1 MDAEAA
7 ATALQPQASAPPQ
20 AELDDV
26 QPVIAPEPAAI
37 VGDEERV
44 VLVPPQE
51 PALAGA
57 PSATPAQQLVPT
69 DAAQPQRTREIVE
82 EELASLTKRQL
93 RERAASVG
101 VSRAEIQRA
110 ADGATP
116 KRDVSASAHALP
128 SALMVYPCL
137 YRWSG

>member
-1 MDAEAA
+1 MQVTVPAGVSPGEMVQNQ
-7 ATALQPQASAPPQ
+7 TPSGQI
-20 AELDDV
+20 ELD
-26 QPVIAPEPAAI
+26 
-37 VGDEERV
+37 
-44 VLVPPQE
+44 PQE
-51 PALAGA
+51 PA
-57 PSATPAQQLVPT
+57 QQLMPT
-69 DAAQPQRTREIVE
+69 DAAQPQRTRQLVE

>member
-1 MDAEAA
+1 MQVTVPAGVSPGEMVQNQ
-7 ATALQPQASAPPQ
+7 TPSGQMVQAQ
-20 AELDDV
+20 VQIELD
-26 QPVIAPEPAAI
+26 
-37 VGDEERV
+37 
-44 VLVPPQE
+44 PQE
-51 PALAGA
+51 PALARV
-57 PSATPAQQLVPT
+57 PSAPPAQQLMPT
-69 DAAQPQRTREIVE
+69 DAAQPQRTRQLVE

>member
-1 MDAEAA
+1 MSETTDLHVSDELRADPQVIQAA
-7 ATALQPQASAPPQ
+7 KAQL
-20 AELDDV
+20 
-26 QPVIAPEPAAI
+26 
-37 VGDEERV
+37 
-44 VLVPPQE
+44 
-51 PALAGA
+51 LAR
-57 PSATPAQQLVPT
+57 L
-69 DAAQPQRTREIVE
+69 VE
-82 EELASLTKRQL
+82 EELMSLTKRQL

>member
-1 MDAEAA
+1 MDAEA
-7 ATALQPQASAPPQ
+7 TAPAPQPQASAPPQ

-26 QPVIAPEPAAI
+26 QAVIAPEPAAI
-37 VGDEERV
+37 VVGDEERV

-57 PSATPAQQLVPT
+57 PSAPPAQQLVPT

-110 ADGATP
+110 ADGVTP
-116 KRDVSASAHALP
+116 KRDVSASAHGRCHP
-128 SALMVYPCL
+128 
-137 YRWSG
+137 R